1 MPYLIANNQR
11 ITIDLPISHE
21 IGSGGMGIV
30 YRLGNLLGTGN
41 LVAKIFKNPTDPK
54 NPSLAK
60 LQAMMAR
67 PPEHIYQVINGVGY
81 TQFAWVRHL
90 IVGEHDEL
98 IGYAMPELLV
108 KGA

>member
-41 LVAKIFKNPTDPK
+41 LVAKSLKTPPTPK
-54 NPSLAK
+54 TPALPNYKP
-60 LQAMMAR
+60 
-67 PPEHIYQVINGVGY
+67 
-81 TQFAWVRHL
+81 
-90 IVGEHDEL
+90 
-98 IGYAMPELLV
+98 
-108 KGA
+108 